1 MSSRPAVLDLIGNT
15 PLLEVTRFDTG
26 PCRLFLKL
34 ESQNPGGS
42 IKDRIGLAM
51 IEAAEREGKL
61 PPGGTVIEATAGNT
75 GLGLA
80 LVARAK
86 GYKVMLVVPDKM
98 SAEKVL
104 HLKALGAEV
113 HWTRS
118 DVGKGHPAYYQDM
131 AARLAK
137 EVPNSYYVDQFNNP
151 ANPLAHET
159 TTAPE
164 IWQQTGH
171 RVDAIVCG
179 VGSGG
184 TLTGLKRYF
193 QRVNP
198 PTEIVL
204 ADPKGSVLADYI
216 ATGKVGT
223 AGSWAV
229 EGIGEDFVP
238 SIADL
243 TGVKHAYTIDDE
255 ESFGTARELLKRE
268 GIASGSSSGTLLA
281 AALRYCR
288 EQTEAK
294 RVVTFVCDTGT
305 RYLSK
310 VCIDHWMFGQGL
322 MHRAPVGDLR
332 DLISRRMED
341 DDVVSVA
348 PDDQLLTAF
357 QRMRASDVS
366 QVPVLKDSKLV
377 GLLDESDLL
386 MGIHMDSAHFHDP
399 VSKAMSQRV
408 ETLPPDAGMDTL
420 LATLNAGL
428 VAVIADKRKFYG
440 LITRFDL
447 LNHLRRTLA

>member
-1 MSSRPAVLDLIGNT
+1 MIFEQIA
-15 PLLEVTRFDTG
+15 TG
-26 PCRLFLKL
+26 GCQSYLV
-34 ESQNPGGS
+34 
-42 IKDRIGLAM
+42 DRIGLAM

-86 GYKVMLVVPDKM
+86 GYKVLLVVPDKM

-118 DVGKGHPAYYQDM
+118 DVAKGHPAYYQDM

-164 IWQQTGH
+164 IWQQAGH

-204 ADPKGSVLADYI
+204 ADPKGSLLADYI
-216 ATGKVGT
+216 AT
-223 AGSWAV
+223 
-229 EGIGEDFVP
+229 GEDFVP

-243 TGVKHAYTIDDE
+243 SGVKHAYTIDDE

-268 GIASGSSSGTLLA
+268 GIASGSSTGTLLA

-288 EQTEAK
+288 EQTSPK

-310 VCIDHWMFGQGL
+310 VYNDHWMFDQGL
-322 MHRAPVGDLR
+322 LHRPQVGDLR

-341 DDVVSVA
+341 DDVVNVA

-366 QVPVLKDSKLV
+366 QVPVLKDGKLV

-386 MGIHMDSAHFHDP
+386 MGIHMEAAHFHDP

-408 ETLPPDAGMDTL
+408 ETLPPDAGMDRL